1 MASYIGTYGEKSLH
15 RDLKWRLEPS
25 GAFHEAPVGKYIV
38 DIKTETGITEIQT
51 QSFYKLRQKLS
62 ALLADNIVT
71 LVYPLAREKLI
82 LWTDRDSGEIISARR
97 SPRRGSFYAAFREL
111 YQIKTLLTSENLI
124 IRIMLVDVSERR
136 YTGDRRKRYY
146 KADTD
151 IRSLC
156 GELIIAGAG
165 DYLRL
170 IPAELE
176 ERFTSRDYSGATGLN
191 MRNAGVAL
199 NVLHHVGAVER
210 AGKSGRYYLYAR
222 RG

>member
-15 RDLKWRLEPS
+15 RDIKWRLEPS

-82 LWTDRDSGEIISARR
+82 QWADRDSGEIISSRR
-97 SPRRGSFYAAFREL
+97 SPRRGNFYTAFREL
-111 YQIKTLLTSENLI
+111 YQIKPLLTNKNLI
-124 IRIMLVDVSERR
+124 VRIMLMDVSERR
-136 YTGDRRKRYY
+136 YTGDKRKRYY

-156 GELIIAGAG
+156 GELIITGAK

-170 IPAELE
+170 IPPELK
-176 ERFTSRDYSGATGLN
+176 ERFSSRDYAEATGLN
-191 MRNAGVAL
+191 TQNACVAL

-210 AGKSGRYYLYAR
+210 DGKSGRFYLYTR
-222 RG
+222 RS